1 MSQTGA
7 MVAPLNPA
15 TVTAVLGPTNTGK
28 THYAVERM
36 LGRSSGVIGLPLRL
50 LAREIYDRVTA
61 QKGKAQVALITGEE
75 KIVPPSARYFICT
88 VEAMP
93 VDRRFAFLA
102 VDEVQLMAN
111 HERGH
116 IFTDRVLNAR
126 GQEETLFLGAE
137 TVKPVLRTLVPK
149 IRFEHRER
157 FSTLHYDGAK
167 KLTRLPKRSVIVAFS
182 TAEVYAL
189 AELIRR
195 YRGGAAVV
203 MGGLSPRT
211 RNAQAEMFQN
221 GEVDFLV
228 ATDAVGMGL
237 NLDTDHVAFAGLT
250 KYDGRRRR
258 YLTPMEAGQIA
269 GRAGRFRND
278 GTFGTTGDCQ
288 PMDDEL
294 VKRIENHE
302 FEPLDYAEWRNS
314 NLDFSSLK
322 SLVDTL
328 HAPRPTKRLRR
339 IKGTEDEA
347 VLERLMAIDEISQR
361 IKVPAQV
368 RQLWEICQIPDFRN
382 LTIDAH
388 VRLLQDIYRI
398 LVRGGGK
405 LSTDFMTQRIDRL
418 DDTSGGVHELSSRL
432 ASIRTWAYCASKTNW
447 MPKKNLNYG
456 KTLANHARE
465 VEDRLSD
472 ALHASLIARF
482 VDKRT
487 SKLLKGIGADAYMS
501 ATIKDNGDVFVD
513 DHLIGQL
520 EGLTFKP
527 DVSGSGLEAKALD
540 AAAAKAVG
548 PEIDRRLT
556 SLCGGAH
563 NIFTLS
569 DRGEILWGGMVVGR
583 IAPSGSVF
591 TPDAE
596 VIASDFA
603 NSNLRNLA
611 SDRMRDFLRAEV
623 AAHLGPLKGLR
634 EMKDREDVLPEA
646 KGFAYT
652 LLESNGS
659 VERRD
664 HLKTI
669 QNLNQ
674 DARRQLREL
683 GVQFGFYNVYMPDML
698 KPKPARLLSLL
709 NAYGAGG
716 DKNPFIP
723 FAGVTS
729 IPNEGD
735 LSSENFSE
743 RALAHAG
750 YRAVGTRIVRL
761 DILNRLSLMIRQAQD
776 QFGKIPGTD
785 TRGRPFQIMQEMLS
799 LLGGTYEDTQKVL
812 TALGYQ
818 SETRESLPD
827 LSKPE
832 ESSSEKAADTPKT
845 EEKTKSEAGP
855 EKTSSPEENTP
866 ETVSEKPKSAGTSKP
881 KKTSGRNDL
890 NLYNNRVQSDD
901 GSVTEIANKEVWLI
915 PSRGQK
921 GFKPK
926 GGPSQNKK
934 PRHKGG
940 KGKPKAVYTSG
951 RSGGS
956 APKGKASI
964 KNSPFAALAALNIDE
979 SSKNGKKDKKVS
991 DTEKKPDSDKE
1002 SKKS

>member
-1 MSQTGA
+1 MAS
-7 MVAPLNPA
+7 PLNPA

-50 LAREIYDRVTA
+50 LAREIYDRIIG
-61 QKGKAQVALITGEE
+61 QKGAAQVALITGEE
-75 KIVPPSARYFICT
+75 KIVPPKARYFICT

-93 VDRRFAFLA
+93 IDRRFAFLA

-137 TVKPVLRTLVPK
+137 TARPVLKTLVPK
-149 IRFEHRER
+149 IRFERRER

-182 TAEVYAL
+182 AAEVYAI

-221 GEVDFLV
+221 GDVDFLV

-278 GTFGTTGDCQ
+278 GTFGTTGDC
-288 PMDDEL
+288 PVMDDEL

-314 NLDFSSLK
+314 KLDFSTLA
-322 SLVDTL
+322 SLVETL

-339 IKGTEDEA
+339 IKGAEDEA
-347 VLERLMAIDEISQR
+347 ALERLMAIDEISNR

-368 RQLWEICQIPDFRN
+368 RQLWEVCQIPDFRN

-398 LVRGGGK
+398 LVKGGGR
-405 LSTDFMTQRIDRL
+405 LSSDFMMQRIDRL
-418 DDTSGGVHELSSRL
+418 DDTSGGVQELSARL
-432 ASIRTWAYCASKTNW
+432 ASIRTWAYCASKSNW
-447 MPKKNLNYG
+447 MPKNNLDYG

-520 EGLTFKP
+520 HGLTFKP

-540 AAAAKAVG
+540 AAAAKAIA

-569 DRGEILWGGMVVGR
+569 GKGEILWGGMIVGR

-611 SDRMRDFLRAEV
+611 SDRMREYLRAEV
-623 AAHLGPLKGLR
+623 AAHLGPLKALR
-634 EMKDREDVLPEA
+634 DFKEQEDALPEA

-683 GVQFGFYNVYMPDML
+683 GVQFGFYNVYMPEML

-716 DKNPFIP
+716 DKTPFIP

-735 LSSENFSE
+735 LQSDKFSE
-743 RALAHAG
+743 SALALAG
-750 YRAVGTRIVRL
+750 YRAVGSRIVRL

-785 TRGRPFQIMQEMLS
+785 TKGRPFQIMQEMLS

-812 TALGYQ
+812 IALGY
-818 SETRESLPD
+818 EPEIRESLPD
-827 LSKPE
+827 LPKAE
-832 ESSSEKAADTPKT
+832 EPST
-845 EEKTKSEAGP
+845 EEKKSETPAVSPDEQDSEEKTAESAAAEGKV
-855 EKTSSPEENTP
+855 EDKTSSEL
-866 ETVSEKPKSAGTSKP
+866 PKTTP
-881 KKTSGRNDL
+881 KKKSGRNDL
-890 NLYNNRVQSDD
+890 NLYNNRVHAED
-901 GSVTEIANKEVWLI
+901 GTTTEVANKEVWLT
-915 PSRGQK
+915 SARGQK

-926 GGPSQNKK
+926 GSQQHRNKNH
-934 PRHKGG
+934 RKGS
-940 KGKPKAVYTSG
+940 KGKPKPAYRSEG
-951 RSGGS
+951 SGGS
-956 APKGKASI
+956 SQKGKASL
-964 KNSPFAALAALNIDE
+964 KNSPFAALAALNIDG
-979 SSKNGKKDKKVS
+979 SSEKDKKTS
-991 DTEKKPDSDKE
+991 GNKSEKKKGD
-1002 SKKS
+1002 KKS